1 MRLQTRFLHEMIIFA
16 AMEGF
21 RIPDIPIAWQLF
33 IFSFFCLFVLIQ
45 IFYYLYLFR
54 RLAYYVPPQKAASQE
69 YPVSVI
75 ICAKDEAENIANNLP
90 GVLVQQYKTTHEV
103 IMVNDNSTDES
114 KYLLEELQR
123 MFKQLNTIPLKQE
136 AIMIPGK
143 KFPLSVGI
151 KSAKHEVLLLTDADC
166 LPASDL
172 WIQKMQ
178 EGYNENIE
186 IVLGYGAFKK
196 KPGMLNKLI
205 RFEGFHTAMQYFSY
219 TLAGRAY
226 MGVGRN
232 LSYKRDLF
240 IRSKGFS
247 SIYQVPG
254 GDDDLFINMVAD
266 EKNTAIII
274 DKDAFT
280 ITEPQTTW
288 KAWRKQKFR
297 HYTTSKYY
305 KPEHKSWLGLY
316 SLSHSMMYVMLLVSA
331 VMFNWWLTLSV
342 MALKYLIQGI
352 IMNRCMK
359 KLNEGDLVPYF
370 IFLDIWM
377 FFYHLLFVPA
387 LWRRPAKTWK

>member
-1 MRLQTRFLHEMIIFA
+1 M
-16 AMEGF
+16 
-21 RIPDIPIAWQLF
+21 
-33 IFSFFCLFVLIQ
+33 
-45 IFYYLYLFR
+45 
-54 RLAYYVPPQKAASQE
+54 PPQKAASQE

-103 IMVNDNSTDES
+103 ILVNDNSTDES